1 MKYLVLCNRHNSIF
15 GKEWALFWGNRES
28 KSDYTSDVRVAH
40 RFNESEIVGFDD
52 NEDIPIPI
60 DILGISEEYIDES
73 KMNKNLR
80 VIIEKRTIN
89 KLLDLNLKEK

>member
-1 MKYLVLCNRHNSIF
+1 M
-15 GKEWALFWGNRES
+15 GLFWGNRES
-28 KSDYTSDVRVAH
+28 KSGYTSDVRVAH
-40 RFNESEIVGFDD
+40 RFDESEIVGFDD
-52 NEDIPIPI
+52 DEDIPIPI

-80 VIIEKRTIN
+80 VMIEKRTIN